1 MNASDGPSAG
11 PASSGQAGPPAAA
24 PAPPAARYMETEP
37 GPEAG
42 TSPSRD
48 LQPSGH
54 EPANAD
60 PKSPTGRGI
69 QAWACLRLADG
80 TRRLAAIPASPRQAS
95 TEGADRAREP
105 ELEAEP

>member
-1 MNASDGPSAG
+1 MTNSDSLRAG
-11 PASSGQAGPPAAA
+11 PASPGQADPPAAA
-24 PAPPAARYMETEP
+24 PAPPAARHVETEP
-37 GPEAG
+37 GQGAG

-48 LQPSGH
+48 REPSGH

-60 PKSPTGRGI
+60 QNRPPSRGI

-80 TRRLAAIPASPRQAS
+80 TQRLAAIPGSPRQAS
-95 TEGADRAREP
+95 TEPAGRACEP

>member
-1 MNASDGPSAG
+1 MNASDSPEAR
-11 PASSGQAGPPAAA
+11 PASPEHASPPAAA
-24 PAPPAARYMETEP
+24 APPAARHKEAEP
-37 GPEAG
+37 SPAAG

-60 PKSPTGRGI
+60 PKSPPGRGI

-95 TEGADRAREP
+95 TEPAGRAREP

>member
-1 MNASDGPSAG
+1 MNASDGPRSG

-24 PAPPAARYMETEP
+24 PAPPAARHMEAEP
-37 GPEAG
+37 GPRAG
-42 TSPSRD
+42 TSASRD
-48 LQPSGH
+48 LEPSGH

-60 PKSPTGRGI
+60 GNRPPGRGI

-80 TRRLAAIPASPRQAS
+80 TPRLAAIPASPRQAS
-95 TEGADRAREP
+95 TEGADQAREP

>member
-1 MNASDGPSAG
+1 MNTSDSPEAR
-11 PASSGQAGPPAAA
+11 PASPGHASPPAA
-24 PAPPAARYMETEP
+24 PASPAARHRETEP
-37 GPEAG
+37 GPAAG

-48 LQPSGH
+48 PEPSGH

-60 PKSPTGRGI
+60 RNRTAGRGI

-80 TRRLAAIPASPRQAS
+80 TRRMAAIPASPRQARR
-95 TEGADRAREP
+95 EPADRAREP

>member
-1 MNASDGPSAG
+1 MNPSDGPWAA
-11 PASSGQAGPPAAA
+11 PASSGQMNPPVAALT
-24 PAPPAARYMETEP
+24 PPAARHVKAEP
-37 GPEAG
+37 GPATS

-48 LQPSGH
+48 LQPGGH
-54 EPANAD
+54 ESNAD
-60 PKSPTGRGI
+60 PNSPPGRGI

-95 TEGADRAREP
+95 TEAAGRAREP